1 MLLAAA
7 SIPAQTIKCYLKAL
21 PFDTAKYLVNCFV
34 ISRID
39 YCNSLL
45 SGVPQ
50 YALDRL
56 QCVMNA
62 AARMLCGVGKYSH
75 ISGLI
80 RDRLQ
85 WLPSACVRIWFKL
98 FLMMYKAMH
107 GSACVYLSELC
118 EQSCHLLVAT

>member
-1 MLLAAA
+1 
-7 SIPAQTIKCYLKAL
+7 
-21 PFDTAKYLVNCFV
+21 
-34 ISRID
+34 
-39 YCNSLL
+39 
-45 SGVPQ
+45 
-50 YALDRL
+50 
-56 QCVMNA
+56 MNA